1 MSQGQRGVAYL
12 APGSRLAGYII
23 ISQHPPYP
31 ALVVGFI
38 FAGFGNGLEDAA
50 WNAYIGNMQRA
61 NELLG
66 FLHGSYGLGAVLSPI
81 IATALVTKAHAQW
94 FTFYYLMIG
103 LSVIELVAVVSAFW
117 TENGKKYRDANPRTS
132 GKKGGRTVEA
142 LGNKV
147 VWVCAWFLMVY
158 VGIEVALGGWVVVYM
173 RIVRHAEALPA
184 GSSATG
190 FWLGLMVGRLV
201 LGFVTGRIGEKLAIL
216 VCLDPLPF
224 FSSPNHPF
232 RSISSSPLPPT
243 SSSGSFPISPPLPP
257 ASPSKVSLLALSSPP
272 PSSRPQNSSL
282 STCTLGALDSR
293 QRLGLRGQL
302 FCRLRSGRL
311 RRRGVSGC

>member
-1 MSQGQRGVAYL
+1 MSRGQRGVAYL
-12 APGSRLAGYII
+12 SPGSHLIAYVI

-31 ALVVGFI
+31 VLVLAFVL
-38 FAGFGNGLEDAA
+38 AGFGNGLADAA

-66 FLHGSYGLGAVLSPI
+66 FLHGAYGLGAMLSPI
-81 IATALVTKAHAQW
+81 IATAMVTTEHTQW
-94 FTFYYLMIG
+94 FAFYYLMLGIAA
-103 LSVIELVAVVSAFW
+103 VELVALVSAFW
-117 TENGKKYRDANPRTS
+117 TETGKKYRDANPRTS

-147 VWVCAWFLMVY
+147 VWVCAWFLLVY

-173 RIVRHAEALPA
+173 RIIRHASPLPA

-216 VCLDPLPF
+216 VCVGPPRLHLSTLTTGPDLPLPRRHRTPSFLARPQLPRLSNRHRYRRF
-224 FSSPNHPF
+224 FH
-232 RSISSSPLPPT
+232 RSPLP
-243 SSSGSFPISPPLPP
+243 
-257 ASPSKVSLLALSSPP
+257 
-272 PSSRPQNSSL
+272 
-282 STCTLGALDSR
+282 
-293 QRLGLRGQL
+293 
-302 FCRLRSGRL
+302 
-311 RRRGVSGC
+311 RRRRCSHKTPS